1 MHADF
6 EEKHGLARHCY
17 AVYERAARAVPK
29 EERAEVYR
37 LFADRAQALSG
48 IPKVR
53 EVYQMACEAEPP
65 HELADKDVLAL
76 SLEFITIER
85 RLQEI
90 DRARCGAH
98 SPTARPATAS
108 LPSLNVDAVSDHSRP
123 PGLVSSCVACM
134 PRCSHMIEDPH
145 FVRFT
150 SCSKLLT
157 VAEFADIDSMR
168 LAAADLGVSA
178 GLYSSSPVPWQTSA
192 SSRISGRSGRSLRGN
207 TGTPTRGGR

>member
-65 HELADKDVLAL
+65 YELADKDVLAL

-108 LPSLNVDAVSDHSRP
+108 LPCLNVDAVSDHSRP
-123 PGLVSSCVACM
+123 PGLVSM
-134 PRCSHMIEDPH
+134 
-145 FVRFT
+145 
-150 SCSKLLT
+150 
-157 VAEFADIDSMR
+157 
-168 LAAADLGVSA
+168 
-178 GLYSSSPVPWQTSA
+178 YA
-192 SSRISGRSGRSLRGN
+192 SSFLYD
-207 TGTPTRGGR
+207 